1 MNYYLLLSLLHY
13 YGSAILFAEVEIFDA
28 TEKENIA
35 HLLASMHLA
44 VSEYGGVGRKS
55 GKLRYVTNT
64 TFERFVEL

>member
-1 MNYYLLLSLLHY
+1 MLYL
-13 YGSAILFAEVEIFDA
+13 FFTEVKIFNE

-44 VSEYGGVGRKS
+44 ISESGGTGKKS
-55 GKLRYVTNT
+55 GKFRHVTNT